1 MTRTVISATI
11 HWVSSLVNK
20 ERPNNRVQRWL
31 LSSPNKACASCL
43 RKLATRA
50 LVPHAAALPTA
61 ALGARRRTS
70 RAFSSGANA
79 FCKLLS
85 SCTPP
90 SSGVVGK
97 ESRGKKKHDG
107 IADEHNLGLK
117 SDSAA
122 IA

>member
-1 MTRTVISATI
+1 M
-11 HWVSSLVNK
+11 
-20 ERPNNRVQRWL
+20 
-31 LSSPNKACASCL
+31 
-43 RKLATRA
+43 
-50 LVPHAAALPTA
+50 LVPHAAAA
-61 ALGARRRTS
+61 ALGARLTS

-90 SSGVVGK
+90 SSGVVG
-97 ESRGKKKHDG
+97 RRVGRKKTDG

-122 IA
+122 IAYHGRASTD